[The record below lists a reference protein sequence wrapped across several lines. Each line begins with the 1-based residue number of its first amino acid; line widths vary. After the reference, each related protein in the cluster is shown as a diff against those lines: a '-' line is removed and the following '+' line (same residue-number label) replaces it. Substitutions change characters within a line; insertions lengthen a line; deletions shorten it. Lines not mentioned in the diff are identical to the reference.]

1 MLREAFEY
9 IVGLGNK
16 EVVTENNQKY
26 ATGTMQLLK
35 KATADAMRV
44 RSLSGLIEYVQ
55 SEFDSDQRLMIHVE
69 SPTEVKCF
77 DALNENANRNNYIEA
92 KAMLP
97 QFPFDRFIGAEEFNI
112 KLQSGFVKNNDRD
125 IMLQV
130 VGNIREDNVNQF
142 GDDGI
147 SQSVTAKTGVA
158 TVAQVKVPNPV
169 ALMPFRTFTE
179 VEQPESNFVFRM
191 KSGPTCALIE
201 ADGGEWQLE
210 AMKNIKE
217 FLELKL
223 EKEIEQGKV
232 VIIA

>member
-1 MLREAFEY
+1 MFKEALEY
-9 IVGLGNK
+9 VVGLGNK
-16 EVVTENNQKY
+16 RIVKENGQTY
-26 ATGTMQLLK
+26 STGSMNLLQV
-35 KATADAMRV
+35 ATAEAMRV
-44 RSLSGLIEYVQ
+44 RSLSGLIEYIQ
-55 SEFDSDQRLMIHVE
+55 SEFDSEKRLMVHVK
-69 SPTEVKCF
+69 SPTEVTCF

-97 QFPFDRFIGAEEFNI
+97 RFSFDHFIDTEEFNI
-112 KLQSGFVKNNDRD
+112 KLQSAFVQTDDRD
-125 IMLQV
+125 IMLKV
-130 VGNIREDNVNQF
+130 VGNIREEQVNEV

-147 SQSVTAKTGVA
+147 SQAVTAKTGVA

-169 ALMPFRTFTE
+169 SLMPYRTFVE
-179 VEQPESNFVFRM
+179 VEQPESEFVFRM
-191 KSGPTCALIE
+191 KNGPRCALFE
-201 ADGGEWQLE
+201 ADGSAWELE

>member
-35 KATADAMRV
+35 KPTADAMRV
-44 RSLSGLIEYVQ
+44 RSLSGLIEYIQ
-55 SEFDSDQRLMIHVE
+55 SEFDSDKRLMVHVE

-77 DALNENANRNNYIEA
+77 DALNENASRNNYIEA

-97 QFPFDRFIGAEEFNI
+97 HFPFDRFIGSEEFNI
-112 KLQSGFVKNNDRD
+112 KLQSGFVKNDDRD

-130 VGNIREDNVNQF
+130 VGNIREDNVNEV

-147 SQSVTAKTGVA
+147 SQSVTAKTGIA
-158 TVAQVKVPNPV
+158 TVGQVKVPNPV
-169 ALMPFRTFTE
+169 ALMPYRTFTE

-210 AMKNIKE
+210 AMKNIKA

-232 VIIA
+232 VVIA